1 MTSILGE
8 NEAVRFSQPPTA
20 IQRDRLLSPH
30 LEHESNSI
38 EALDHRSVE
47 AGLATDGVH
56 REIDVSKFNT
66 ENVSPDTSF
75 RGPDNS
81 SMREKATG
89 TLPPLSKEPSGKLEV
104 TMSASDAKPTL
115 PDKFP
120 PFQSNRP
127 HAHSADDVGQRG
139 QAHDPL
145 EDHLYL
151 FIGPSTFAAP
161 SVNPDRRPSFVPDD
175 DDVPYVSESPG
186 AADIDIYETAYR
198 DEIERIKAM
207 AREEER
213 EEPAVY
219 LTRRVDAQLLALSAK
234 AGRLAAVGEEGLN
247 QFRDFTQFRER
258 KAKVT
263 EVSRALREAAK
274 EEYARKKQEQKEK
287 IEAAKRERAKTKEA
301 EASKIDGRSQSPDR
315 EMKPTKSADTGEMEP
330 LQKSTSALSAEW
342 KEKALDKSRRA
353 KTSLMGLMDMMKS
366 KGKSDKGGD

>member
-1 MTSILGE
+1 MNSILGE
-8 NEAVRFSQPPTA
+8 NEAARFSQPPIT
-20 IQRDRLLSPH
+20 IQRDGLLSPP
-30 LEHESNSI
+30 LEHELNSI

-47 AGLATDGVH
+47 GGLATDGVQ
-56 REIDVSKFNT
+56 EIDVSKLNT
-66 ENVSPDTSF
+66 EDVSPDTSF
-75 RGPDNS
+75 RGPNNS
-81 SMREKATG
+81 SRREKAT
-89 TLPPLSKEPSGKLEV
+89 PPLSKEPSGKLEV
-104 TMSASDAKPTL
+104 TADAQT
-115 PDKFP
+115 DKFP

-127 HAHSADDVGQRG
+127 HAHTADDVGQRG

-145 EDHLYL
+145 EDQLYL
-151 FIGPSTFAAP
+151 FIGPSTFAEP

-186 AADIDIYETAYR
+186 AADVDIYETAYR
-198 DEIERIKAM
+198 DEIERIKAR
-207 AREEER
+207 AREGEQ

-247 QFRDFTQFRER
+247 QFLDFTQFRER

-274 EEYARKKQEQKEK
+274 EEFARKKQEQKEK
-287 IEAAKRERAKTKEA
+287 IEAAKLERAKTKEA
-301 EASKIDGRSQSPDR
+301 EASKIDGGSQRPDG

-330 LQKSTSALSAEW
+330 LQKSASALSAEW
-342 KEKALDKSRRA
+342 KGKALDKSRWA